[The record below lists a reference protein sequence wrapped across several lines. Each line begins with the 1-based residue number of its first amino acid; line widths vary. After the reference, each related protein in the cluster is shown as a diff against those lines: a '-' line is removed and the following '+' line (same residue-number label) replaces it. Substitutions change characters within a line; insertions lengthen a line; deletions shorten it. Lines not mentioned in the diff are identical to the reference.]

1 MFRNTILMC
10 VCVNRQTSKQHII
23 SSRAMKK
30 ITKSVKTSANWE
42 RVGGVIR
49 IPRMGLLLLGVTS
62 QLRHPPR
69 RMFKAPSL
77 KDQGIFLF

>member
-1 MFRNTILMC
+1 
-10 VCVNRQTSKQHII
+10 
-23 SSRAMKK
+23 MKK
-30 ITKSVKTSANWE
+30 IITSVKTGAKWE

-49 IPRMGLLLLGVTS
+49 IPRMGLLLSGVTS
-62 QLRHPPR
+62 HLRRSHR